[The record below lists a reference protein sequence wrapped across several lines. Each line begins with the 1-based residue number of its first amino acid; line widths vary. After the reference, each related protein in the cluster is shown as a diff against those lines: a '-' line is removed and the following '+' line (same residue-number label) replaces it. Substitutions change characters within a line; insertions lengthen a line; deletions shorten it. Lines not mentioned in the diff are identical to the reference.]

1 MFYNQNMRVLGLAL
15 VALLAVAS
23 GFAVYSRIHKSA
35 APSVA
40 MLERYNRWKVEHAKL
55 YATPAENNFR
65 LQIFSNKALQID
77 QDNAIYAKWMVEHGH
92 GALERPMFKL
102 QPHSDLTDEEFKKMY
117 TGLDVSMLG
126 EVEYSDTTSL
136 PEYAGLAQVGYTH
149 QIRNQGACGSCWAF
163 STVATLNK
171 QYFDKYR
178 TQVQLS
184 EQDLVDC
191 SEQDGGC
198 VGGWPARTY
207 YHVQANGIAMDS
219 EYPYTATVGNCRST
233 SQLRSGR
240 TDLGGEIA
248 SSTLGYSQGLAQY
261 AASVGVLA
269 GLAIHSAGRFA
280 SADLSNNQAYN
291 PAVFDECSKNID
303 HAVNLYKADATV
315 TTIINSWST
324 RWGTGG
330 YGKII
335 ACPNGL
341 LGSPAVLTHSYKYPP
356 TA

>member
-126 EVEYSDTTSL
+126 EVEYSDATSL
-136 PEYAGLAQVGYTH
+136 PEALEFDGLAQTSYNH
-149 QIRNQGACGSCWAF
+149 QIRDQGSCGSCWAF

-171 QYFDKYR
+171 QFFDKYKS
-178 TQVQLS
+178 QVQLS

-191 SEQDGGC
+191 SDEDNGC
-198 VGGWPARTY
+198 SGGWPARTY
-207 YHVQANGIAMDS
+207 YHVMRYGVAKDS
-219 EYPYTATVGNCRST
+219 EYPYKASVGNCKSN
-233 SQLRSGR
+233 SQLSSGR
-240 TDLGGEIA
+240 TNIAGEVTSVTLTYTQDIA
-248 SSTLGYSQGLAQY
+248 QTAMR
-261 AASVGVLA
+261 AGVIA
-269 GLAIHSAGRFA
+269 GLAIYAGGRFA
-280 SADLSNNQAYN
+280 SADLSSNQSYN
-291 PAVFDECSKNID
+291 PAVFGECTRNID
-303 HAVNLYKADATV
+303 HAVNLYKADSIT
-315 TTIINSWST
+315 TTIINSWGS

-330 YGKII
+330 YGRII
-335 ACPNGL
+335 ACSGGL
-341 LGSPAVLTHSYKYPP
+341 LGSPAILTHSYKLG
-356 TA
+356 